1 MTKRGCFGGE
11 DFRDPAAVRL
21 LVGCNPAGHV
31 IMCYCTTDR
40 CNNKTIGGSEW
51 PEFIGGHSPG
61 TTPDDDSSSESPVT
75 KPGDGNSTGNE
86 LPVTT
91 AGDGGSSRLPGTKPD
106 DDGSNGLPATKP
118 GDGGSNGLPGTK
130 PGDGGTNGL
139 PGTKPKQPG
148 KASFAPVTSPFG
160 HVIMAVAL
168 FVTIVIGYL
177 L

>member
-1 MTKRGCFGGE
+1 MIGE
-11 DFRDPAAVRL
+11 RFRDPATIRL
-21 LVGCNPAGHV
+21 LLGCHPAGHV
-31 IMCYCTTDR
+31 ITCYCNADR

-51 PEFIGGHSPG
+51 SEFIGGHSPG
-61 TTPDDDSSSESPVT
+61 TTPDDD
-75 KPGDGNSTGNE
+75 
-86 LPVTT
+86 
-91 AGDGGSSRLPGTKPD
+91 
-106 DDGSNGLPATKP
+106 GSNGLPGTKP

-130 PGDGGTNGL
+130 PGDGGSNGLPGTKPGDGVTDGL

-168 FVTIVIGYL
+168 LVTIVIGYL